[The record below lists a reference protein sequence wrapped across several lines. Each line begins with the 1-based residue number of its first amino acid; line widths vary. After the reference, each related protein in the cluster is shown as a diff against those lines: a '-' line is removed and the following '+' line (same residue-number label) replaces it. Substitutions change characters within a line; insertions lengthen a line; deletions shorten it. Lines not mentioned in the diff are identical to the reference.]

1 MNAGT
6 PHSCLNIVSDLL
18 LPGLSASLSSLHA
31 PSSEQ
36 STQSMQGHLIL
47 LAKVTGSGGKI
58 GFISGYL
65 NWWWLSSG
73 QD

>member
-1 MNAGT
+1 MQEPHT
-6 PHSCLNIVSDLL
+6 PVLTLCLISYCLALALL
-18 LPGLSASLSSLHA
+18 LSLLHA